1 MHHEGESKACDISE
15 LKIEPMHISDLDEV
29 LTIENASF
37 SQPWTRDMFED
48 DLLYNERTH
57 YIVAR
62 LRGRVVGYAGMW
74 LFGDEAH
81 ITTIAVHPEFRRR
94 GIGNT
99 LMRSLLLEAMRR
111 GAKWATLEVRASN
124 KVAQQLYMKW
134 GFKVVGIR
142 RNYYSN
148 PQEDALVLELPDIEE
163 ALSSESKGN
172 SKCDMR

>member
-1 MHHEGESKACDISE
+1 MHCEGKSKECNISE

-29 LTIENASF
+29 LAIENASF
-37 SQPWTRDMFED
+37 SQPWTRNMFED
-48 DLLYNERTH
+48 DLLYSERTC

-62 LRGRVVGYAGMW
+62 LHGRVVGYAGMW
-74 LFGDEAH
+74 LIGDEAH
-81 ITTIAVHPEFRRR
+81 ITTIAVHPDFRRR

-111 GAKWATLEVRASN
+111 GARWATLEVRASN
-124 KVAQQLYMKW
+124 KPAQQLYMKW

-148 PQEDALVLELPDIEE
+148 PQEDALVLELPNIEK
-163 ALSSESKGN
+163 AFSSELKGN
-172 SKCDMR
+172 SKCNTR